1 MTDTQQLL
9 AAAMRAEVDADQSVY
24 AVANRWATD
33 SLHVHLSRN
42 GCDWRVELSDL
53 SRNGCDWRVEL
64 SDEPP
69 LAADEAH
76 AWAAALGAPEGTP
89 VLGAYEG
96 RVYVAQ
102 WEDSDHEPAPEVPGV
117 RVWGGA

>member
-9 AAAMRAEVDADQSVY
+9 AAAMRAEVDANQRVY

-42 GCDWRVELSDL
+42 GCDWRVELSD
-53 SRNGCDWRVEL
+53 
-64 SDEPP
+64 EPP
-69 LAADEAH
+69 LAVDKAH

-89 VLGAYEG
+89 VLRTWGG
-96 RVYVAQ
+96 RVWIAL
-102 WEDSDHEPAPEVPGV
+102 WSDDPHEPAPDVPEVRG
-117 RVWGGA
+117 

>member
-1 MTDTQQLL
+1 MSDITPAERAI
-9 AAAMRAEVDADQSVY
+9 AAAMRAEVDASRRVY

-33 SLHVHLSRN
+33 SLHVH
-42 GCDWRVELSDL
+42 L

-89 VLGAYEG
+89 VLRTWGG
-96 RVYVAQ
+96 RVWIAL
-102 WEDSDHEPAPEVPGV
+102 WEDDPHEPVPDATG
-117 RVWGGA
+117 RLSGD

>member
-1 MTDTQQLL
+1 MSDITPAERAI
-9 AAAMRAEVDADQSVY
+9 AAAMRAEVDASRRVY

-33 SLHVHLSRN
+33 SLHVH
-42 GCDWRVELSDL
+42 L

-102 WEDSDHEPAPEVPGV
+102 WEDSEDEPAPEVPGV